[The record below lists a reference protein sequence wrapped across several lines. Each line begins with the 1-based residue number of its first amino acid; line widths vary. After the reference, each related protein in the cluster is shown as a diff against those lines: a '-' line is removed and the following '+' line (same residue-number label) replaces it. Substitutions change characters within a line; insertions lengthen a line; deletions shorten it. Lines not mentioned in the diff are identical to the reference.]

1 VSERAKSVVGLA
13 VVVVAALLARL
24 PPYLNAGAVNSDAAI
39 VGLQAIALLERGEHD
54 LHLWGANY
62 QTTVDVW
69 VVAGLFKVFG
79 PSPWVLFLVPYLGAA
94 AVAALVFLM
103 LRRGMPASAAALAT
117 LTVSFG
123 SQAITSP
130 MTTVLR
136 QVMFV
141 TVVLGLWL
149 VHRASSTRRA
159 PLQLFCGAASFG
171 LAIFVDVFATIL
183 WPACALL
190 AIACCFDKRF
200 EWKRLAAVAAGLAAG
215 LFAALLAGHLG
226 SGMTPG
232 LKWAYLRRS
241 WPLFSDQCLPY
252 ALSTRVW
259 IPGTNLYPDLWQ
271 PPAVW
276 RWFSLLAAGLLAL
289 VWVTPLALAFVRRIE
304 WPMRRL
310 GLFGIAAGTAGVI
323 GFLFSHAPADIW
335 SVRYLAPL
343 MLTVPFALAPLAS
356 LVRPR
361 LSGLLLAPYLLSALV
376 GGWLSWGGYVSGPLP
391 VLTMRGSAAQ
401 EHEVIDALIARGVT
415 EAISQ
420 YWTAYRFTFLSAEKL
435 VTVPIDAIDRYLP
448 YRTRFN
454 NAKRVAMIF
463 DPSEPR
469 LRPEY
474 YEAMLTGRRVQF
486 ETLHIAGF
494 TVLVLD
500 RSALR

>member
-1 VSERAKSVVGLA
+1 M
-13 VVVVAALLARL
+13 VVAALIVRL
-24 PPYLNAGAVNSDAAI
+24 PPYLNAGAVNSDAAV
-39 VGLQAIALLERGEHD
+39 VGLQAIALIERGEHD

-69 VVAGLFKVFG
+69 LAAGLFKVFG
-79 PSPWVLFLVPYLGAA
+79 TSPWVLLLVPYLGAA

-103 LRRGMPASAAALAT
+103 LRRGMPASAAALAA

-136 QVMFV
+136 QVMFA

-171 LAIFVDVFATIL
+171 LAIFVDVFATIM

-200 EWKRLAAVAAGLAAG
+200 DWKRLAAVVAGLAAG
-215 LFAALLAGHLG
+215 LYAALLAGHLD

-232 LKWAYLRRS
+232 KWAYLRRS
-241 WPLFSDQCLPY
+241 WPLFFDQCLPY
-252 ALSTRVW
+252 ALSTKVW
-259 IPGTNLYPDLWQ
+259 IPGPNLYPDLWQ

-276 RWFSLLAAGLLAL
+276 GWFSLLAAGLLAL

-310 GLFGIAAGTAGVI
+310 GLFGIAAGSAAVI
-323 GFLFSHAPADIW
+323 GFLFSNAPVDIW

-343 MLTVPFALAPLAS
+343 MWTVPFALAPLVS

-376 GGWLSWGGYVSGPLP
+376 GGWLSWGAYVRGPLP
-391 VLTMRGSAAQ
+391 VLTARGSAAAERQ
-401 EHEVIDALIARGVT
+401 VIDALLARGVT

-420 YWTAYRFTFLSAEKL
+420 YWIAYRFTFLSAEKL
-435 VTVPIDAIDRYLP
+435 VTVPIDAVDRYPP
-448 YRTRFN
+448 YRTRWDK
-454 NAKRVAMIF
+454 AQRVAMIF

-474 YEAMLTGRRVQF
+474 YEAMLTGRRVRF
-486 ETLHIAGF
+486 ETMHIAGF
-494 TVLVLD
+494 TVLVMD